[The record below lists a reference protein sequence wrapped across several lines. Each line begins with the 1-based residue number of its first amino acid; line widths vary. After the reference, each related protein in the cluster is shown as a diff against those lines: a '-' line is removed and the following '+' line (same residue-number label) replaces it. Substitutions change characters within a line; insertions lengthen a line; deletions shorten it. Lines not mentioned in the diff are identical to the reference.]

1 MKKHLRQFVF
11 SLLTAFLFSGCGQEA
26 GSPVSDSGEESA
38 VNWQEE
44 GFAPAGEVTEADGL
58 LGVQE
63 LVKWELPETAAYGVI
78 SSGTAGDG
86 IWRLLLK
93 YNAAGEYMTGAAAEY
108 CYEEYHADSGE
119 TESVCFT
126 PKELG
131 MTEEIGYI
139 EGMSAGADDMCLLR
153 WVSYTKNTDQEN
165 AEELYLQTGEKL
177 VLTDFGQSCESFDF
191 YDVFLEQEL
200 ETVSPT
206 ILPMWNELECMRDA
220 AGNFYVL
227 SGGSELSV
235 FDAEQNPVWKGD
247 ILQLFLTDTGEAV
260 IVSERSDGTY
270 AFSRMD
276 AKEGG
281 LRELCVFSDCIPEP
295 DSVLGMWGNVIFY
308 MERTAENTHRLIRWN
323 VGTGKREVI
332 FDFDSS
338 GINFSNFSV
347 ELAQNGKEEPVLCL
361 KNERSRE
368 IWISSLAAGVAETRK
383 SIVIADLAGGG
394 ELLAKCA
401 LTAQMDSPD
410 TQFVYQES
418 TEEEEKE
425 RIAIELTKKSGPDIL
440 CVSRED
446 MHQYAEKGILS
457 ELSGLI
463 DENDSEALL
472 PGAIETGR
480 IDGELYGL
488 PLGFAATTFA
498 AAGDRA
504 IPDGWNP
511 EDLAAL
517 ADAGELSCAIRSPYV
532 FGTVLPSD
540 MALLELTR
548 YQLCNGALVD
558 LDRKECHFTDEAFV
572 KLLDCVRNAG
582 IPETTDAWFEAPEA
596 LCWGYLVNYANFI
609 SFFEHIELEEA
620 KIVGYPDGAGYV
632 GYLRPSGGMV
642 VVNRNTKN
650 PEAVREFLE
659 ILLSKEMQ
667 ESRGRDCLGIRKLT
681 ASDYYTEEDG
691 RLYLYGNRS
700 IEVPVFADGTN
711 ALERA
716 AEFLEQCGGAPY
728 IDSAVSGI
736 VNEEICFMLDN
747 GRSTAETAEILNN
760 RVQLYLD
767 TEG

>member
-1 MKKHLRQFVF
+1 MRRKRLYSVVIAFLF
-11 SLLTAFLFSGCGQEA
+11 SLLLFSGCGQEA

-38 VNWQEE
+38 VNRQEE

-63 LVKWELPETAAYGVI
+63 PVKWELPETAAYGVI

-93 YNAAGEYMTGAAAEY
+93 YNEAGEYMTGATAEY
-108 CYEEYHADSGE
+108 RYEEYHADSGE

-131 MTEEIGYI
+131 LTEEIGYI
-139 EGMSAGADDMCLLR
+139 EGMSTGAEDTFLLR
-153 WVSYTKNTDQEN
+153 WVSYTKD

-177 VLTDFGQSCESFDF
+177 LLTDFGQNCKSFDF
-191 YDVFLEQEL
+191 YDIFLEKEL
-200 ETVSPT
+200 ETVSPA
-206 ILPMWNELECMRDA
+206 ILPMWNVLECMADA

-227 SGGSELSV
+227 SSGNNLSV
-235 FDAEQNPVWKGD
+235 FDAEQNPVWEGEV
-247 ILQLFLTDTGEAV
+247 LQLFLTDTQEAV
-260 IVSERSDGTY
+260 IVSERSEGIY
-270 AFSRMD
+270 AFSRLD
-276 AKEGG
+276 TAQGG
-281 LRELCVFSDCIPEP
+281 LKELGTLEDCRPEP
-295 DSVLGMWGNVIFY
+295 DSILGMWGNVIFY
-308 MERTAENTHRLIRWN
+308 IDRTGENAQRLVRWN
-323 VGTGKREVI
+323 VGTGERRVI
-332 FDFDSS
+332 FDFVSS
-338 GINFSNFSV
+338 GISLSV
-347 ELAQNGKEEPVLCL
+347 FTAGIVQDGEEALFLWL
-361 KNERSRE
+361 KNSRNGE
-368 IWISSLAAGVAETRK
+368 IWILRLTEGAPESGK

-401 LTAQMDSPD
+401 ITAQMDLPG

-418 TEEEEKE
+418 SEEEEKE
-425 RIAIELTKKSGPDIL
+425 RIGIELTKQSGPDIL
-440 CVSRED
+440 YVSRDD
-446 MHQYAEKGILS
+446 MYRYAEKGILS
-457 ELSGLI
+457 ELSGLL
-463 DENDSEALL
+463 DEDTSEALL
-472 PGAIETGR
+472 PGAVEIGKIEGK
-480 IDGELYGL
+480 LYGL
-488 PLGFAATTFA
+488 PLGVVATTFA

-504 IPDGWNP
+504 IPDGWNQ

-532 FGTVLPSD
+532 YGTVLPAD
-540 MALLELTR
+540 MALMEMIR

-558 LDRKECHFTDEAFV
+558 LDRKECHFTDESFV
-572 KLLDCVRNAG
+572 KLSDCVRNARM
-582 IPETTDAWFEAPEA
+582 PEMTDDWFEDPEA

-609 SFFEHIELEEA
+609 SFFEHVEQEKA

-659 ILLSKEMQ
+659 ILLRKEVQ
-667 ESRGRDCLGIRKLT
+667 ESQGRDCLGIRKIT
-681 ASDYYTEEDG
+681 ASDYYKEEDG
-691 RLYLYGNRS
+691 KLYLYGNRS

-716 AEFLEQCGGAPY
+716 AEFLEQCGGVSY

-747 GRSTAETAEILNN
+747 GRSAAETAEILNN
-760 RVQLYLD
+760 RVQLFLD